1 MTFLTHTLSPVVKHQ
16 NSGMVMI
23 LMINLEGKK
32 VIFRAS
38 LNTCSFNINLEIKD
52 EIKLQLLLLAQWNS
66 FTILSF
72 RC

>member
-1 MTFLTHTLSPVVKHQ
+1 
-16 NSGMVMI
+16 MI